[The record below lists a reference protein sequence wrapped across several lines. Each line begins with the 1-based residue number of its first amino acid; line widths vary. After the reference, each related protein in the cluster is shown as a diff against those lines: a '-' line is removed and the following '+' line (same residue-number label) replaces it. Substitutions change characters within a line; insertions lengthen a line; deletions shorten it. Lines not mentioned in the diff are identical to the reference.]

1 MDEPP
6 KKHNKI
12 NAGSFGAN
20 NFPPKTGKRLSLE
33 YEKNVTKLEGLQLSA
48 AETIK
53 ALQKKVSFPVL
64 F

>member
-6 KKHNKI
+6 KKHNKT
-12 NAGSFGAN
+12 NSGSFGAKN
-20 NFPPKTGKRLSLE
+20 LPPLTGKRLE
-33 YEKNVTKLEGLQLSA
+33 YETKVTKLEGLQLSA